1 MKKRVKLWAVP
12 LQDRP
17 YAKKSSAFSDTL
29 ILIYSKLCAKLS
41 DLIDHLEYQVVS
53 KIVLGKLDN
62 NNPFFVKNISEKI

>member
-1 MKKRVKLWAVP
+1 MGGPFPRTALCE
-12 LQDRP
+12 
-17 YAKKSSAFSDTL
+17 KSSAFSDTL